1 MARKGGRGAS
11 GRLPPY
17 LTYATWQRLLE
28 SLRKHTPSQLD
39 RSYFNELG
47 FAMSTILTARSTL
60 FFLGLTNS
68 NNEPTEPLLRLVH
81 SEGENRK
88 EVLREII
95 QAAYQPILTGIDLEH
110 VTSGQMLRRFQEC
123 GAEGDIVRKCL
134 SFFLAL
140 AKDAEI
146 TLSPSLLSKS
156 RVGAPRKTDL
166 RLRLSR
172 KSSGDTAV
180 AKRETA
186 KKTWWKLLLDKF
198 PALDPSWSAEVKLKW
213 FDDFQELV
221 KRIPSE

>member
-1 MARKGGRGAS
+1 MARKGGRGTS

-17 LTYATWQRLLE
+17 LTYATWQKLLE
-28 SLRKHTPSQLD
+28 SLRKHIPSQLD

-60 FFLGLTNS
+60 FFLGLINS
-68 NNEPTEPLLRLVH
+68 NNEPMELLLRLVH

-88 EVLREII
+88 GVLREII
-95 QAAYQPILTGIDLEH
+95 QSAYQPILAGTDLEH
-110 VTSGQMLRRFQEC
+110 ATSGQMLRRFQEC
-123 GAEGDIVRKCL
+123 GAEGDIARKCL

-156 RVGAPRKTDL
+156 RVGAPKKADL

-172 KSSGDTAV
+172 KSSVTSLEG
-180 AKRETA
+180 KREA
-186 KKTWWKLLLDKF
+186 VKKTWCKLLLDKF
-198 PALDPSWSAEVKLKW
+198 PALDPGWSADIKARW

-221 KRIPSE
+221 KRMPLE